1 MSFYKI
7 ISRNI
12 PELKLKLAQARLRDD
27 PEQYIKKTT
36 MTAVFLTT
44 ALLIIAFAFTKKPN
58 IFLLFPMVFF
68 FAFFY
73 FLRYVDVKIERIKKD
88 INQEIIFAGRFLIIE
103 LESGVPLY
111 NAFMNL
117 GKNYQIIGS
126 YFNEI
131 VEKVNL
137 GTTME
142 DALNEIIA
150 ITPSPELRKLL
161 WQLLNSMKTG
171 ADVAGSLNAVI
182 EQIVRQQQI
191 AVKEYGRKL
200 NPLAMFYM
208 MMAVIVPSLGTT
220 MLIVIATFMGFTLP
234 LSFLVILAG
243 LVGFMQFMFFAII
256 KSARPP
262 MEL

>member
-27 PEQYIKKTT
+27 PEYYVKKTF
-36 MTAVFLTT
+36 MTAIFLTF
-44 ALLIIAFAFTKKPN
+44 AILIIAFSFIKNPN
-58 IFLLFPMVFF
+58 IFFLFPMVFF

-103 LESGVPLY
+103 LESGVPIY
-111 NAFMNL
+111 NAFVNL
-117 GKNYQIIGS
+117 GKNYEVIGS

-142 DALNEIIA
+142 EALNEVIN
-150 ITPSPELRKLL
+150 ITPSQELRKLL
-161 WQLLNSMKTG
+161 WQLLNSMRTG
-171 ADVAGSLNAVI
+171 ADVAKSLNSVI

-191 AVKEYGRKL
+191 AVKDYGRKL

-208 MMAVIVPSLGTT
+208 MIAVIVPSLGTT
-220 MLIVIATFMGFTLP
+220 VLIVIATFLGFTMP
-234 LSFLVILAG
+234 LSFLIILAC
-243 LVGFMQFMFFAII
+243 LVGFVQFMFYAII
-256 KSARPP
+256 KSSRPP